1 MTGLGASVL
10 DLGAGSGCIGVTLAA
25 ERPDLRVTLVE
36 ASAEALTVARA
47 NALRWAAANTALLL
61 SDWFAG
67 VGELRFDMIV
77 SNPPY
82 IAAGDVHL
90 AQGDLR
96 FEPRTALV
104 AAEDGLAD
112 IRRIVTQAPAHL
124 VAGGWLLFE
133 QGFNQHAA
141 CARLLQQA
149 GYGEV
154 FSARDLAGIE
164 RVSGG
169 RRP

>member
-1 MTGLGASVL
+1 
-10 DLGAGSGCIGVTLAA
+10 
-25 ERPDLRVTLVE
+25 
-36 ASAEALTVARA
+36 
-47 NALRWAAANTALLL
+47 
-61 SDWFAG
+61 
-67 VGELRFDMIV
+67 MIV

-104 AAEDGLAD
+104 AADDGLAD
-112 IRRIVTQAPAHL
+112 IRHIVNAAPGHL
-124 VAGGWLLFE
+124 ESGGWLLFE
-133 QGFNQHAA
+133 HGFDQHAA
-141 CARLLQQA
+141 CTGLLQQA
-149 GYGEV
+149 GYRDV